1 MSYFILKFDRVSNK
15 KTGDNKGDVVQMDYI
30 YCILIF
36 TTASAGLLY
45 FYNIKKNKII
55 EKKDDEIEGLKK
67 KIDEIVVENDI
78 VIGNLN
84 HELRVQINSIMAMTE
99 ILEFTEPNKLQMNY
113 LETIKESSN
122 IIFET
127 ITNMEEMSKNYFSNN
142 EIFEKKF
149 DFNKIFEEII
159 IKYNKNCI
167 VKDIEF
173 LIDSDIELKNI
184 YFGDA
189 GKIKKIIEMVI
200 GFFFKNVKTGKII
213 LRGESKGENNG
224 KETIEFFFGNEES
237 EIDTKNI
244 HEEEGSSVDKRDS
257 FYGII
262 VANKLANILGS
273 AISIENM
280 NNGIINFSIKL
291 DLKVERKVI
300 EDRKNIEK
308 KAIFFTED
316 KIKEDI
322 ISKNMKKNG
331 IVTDIFKGSSKSFID
346 IVKNSIKDY
355 DMVFVDY
362 KKSGNDFFEIIKYLE
377 EKEKIILIL
386 NRYAFREN
394 LRILNNFTMIKYIVN
409 PYIDYDEFIEKFFIE
424 AKDGEKEIKE
434 IIENK
439 VVKGKKDGIKILLVE
454 DNKINQKT
462 TKIMLEKADYMVE
475 VASDGQEAVEKFE
488 EEQFDLVLMD
498 IQMPV
503 MNGFEASEEIRRKN
517 KEVPIIALTAYALK
531 GDRDKCIESGMND
544 YLAKPYKMQDL
555 YEIIKK
561 YS

>member
-1 MSYFILKFDRVSNK
+1 MQFIYLILLTAICFA
-15 KTGDNKGDVVQMDYI
+15 GILY
-30 YCILIF
+30 YCNVI
-36 TTASAGLLY
+36 
-45 FYNIKKNKII
+45 KNKTI
-55 EKKDDEIEGLKK
+55 EKRDLKIEELNK
-67 KIDEIVVENDI
+67 KIDNIRAENDI

-122 IIFET
+122 MIFET
-127 ITNMEEMSKNYFSNN
+127 ITNMEEMSKNYFANN
-142 EIFEKKF
+142 EIFEKEF
-149 DFNKIFEEII
+149 EFLKIFEEII

-173 LIDSDIELKNI
+173 LIDNEIELKNI

-189 GKIKKIIEMVI
+189 GKIKKIIEMIV
-200 GFFFKNVKTGKII
+200 GFFFKNVKNGKII
-213 LRGESKGENNG
+213 IKSSKNGTNND
-224 KETIEFFFGNEES
+224 KEVLEFFFGNEES
-237 EIDTKNI
+237 EIDTKVIN
-244 HEEEGSSVDKRDS
+244 EEEGHTVDKRDS
-257 FYGII
+257 FYSIV
-262 VANKLANILGS
+262 VANKLANIIGS
-273 AISIENM
+273 AINIENM
-280 NNGIINFSIKL
+280 NNGIINFSLKFEVKLIK
-291 DLKVERKVI
+291 EYS
-300 EDRKNIEK
+300 EDRKKRGK
-308 KAIFFTED
+308 KALLFTED
-316 KIKEDI
+316 NIKENI
-322 ISKNMKKNG
+322 ISKNMDKNG
-331 IVTDIFKGSSKSFID
+331 ISIDVFKGNSKNFID
-346 IVKNSIKDY
+346 ILKNNIKEY
-355 DMVFVDY
+355 DMFFVDY

-377 EKEKIILIL
+377 EKEKIVLIL

-409 PYIDYDEFIEKFFIE
+409 PYIDYDDFIEKFFIE
-424 AKDGEKEIKE
+424 SKEETHSIKVNDSIKTEK
-434 IIENK
+434 NGMR
-439 VVKGKKDGIKILLVE
+439 VLLVE

-462 TKIMLEKADYMVE
+462 TKIMLEKAKYIVE
-475 VASDGQEAVEKFE
+475 VASDGQEAVEKFQ
-488 EEQFDLVLMD
+488 EQEFDLILMD

-555 YEIIKK
+555 YDIMKK